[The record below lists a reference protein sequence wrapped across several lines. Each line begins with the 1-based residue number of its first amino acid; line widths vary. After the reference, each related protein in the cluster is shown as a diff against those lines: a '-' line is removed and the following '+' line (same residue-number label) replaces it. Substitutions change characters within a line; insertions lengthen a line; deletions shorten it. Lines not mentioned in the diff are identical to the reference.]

1 MAKYIFVFFI
11 LIFQL
16 LCGFEKNENK
26 LFIGKRYPL
35 NLKLDSGWTMSYIK
49 MDSNV
54 KSNLKTPQIKTDPKI
69 NIAYLKYSED
79 LIGFNCEN
87 LDDALNSNLKNY
99 FFGGM
104 GKVSKKIDVDSVYFE
119 PMGKIQSVAVF
130 QRSINENYGNYNVSL
145 DNLNGVLNTLYLG
158 MGVGKQYFQESN
170 IVDFSMSAGVK
181 QELNRIDEDVKYKSR
196 VLAEEEEKGDLKD
209 KNSFSQ
215 EVGLN
220 GAIGNPAT
228 GVSFYTG
235 YKYFFS
241 ENESWKVTAGVSY
254 IF

>member
-1 MAKYIFVFFI
+1 MVKIFFLFFI

-49 MDSNV
+49 MDTNL
-54 KSNLKTPQIKTDPKI
+54 KSGLKTPQFKIDPKV

-79 LIGFNCEN
+79 LIGFNSEN
-87 LDDALNSNLKNY
+87 LGDALNSNLKNH

-104 GKVSKKIDVDSVYFE
+104 GKVSKKINVDSIYFE
-119 PMGKIQSVAVF
+119 PMGKLQSVAVF
-130 QRSINENYGNYNVSL
+130 QRSINENYGNYNVNL
-145 DNLNGVLNTLYLG
+145 DNLNGILNTLYLG
-158 MGVGKQYFQESN
+158 MGVGKQYFQESH

-181 QELNRIDEDVKYKSR
+181 QEINRIDEEVKYRSKILSQ
-196 VLAEEEEKGDLKD
+196 EEDKGYLKD

-215 EVGLN
+215 ELGLN
-220 GAIGNPAT
+220 GAIGNPTT

>member
-1 MAKYIFVFFI
+1 
-11 LIFQL
+11 
-16 LCGFEKNENK
+16 
-26 LFIGKRYPL
+26 
-35 NLKLDSGWTMSYIK
+35 MSYIK
-49 MDSNV
+49 MDSNL
-54 KSNLKTPQIKTDPKI
+54 KTALKTPQFKTDPKV

-79 LIGFNCEN
+79 LIGFNCQN
-87 LDDALNSNLKNY
+87 LDDALNSNLKNH

-104 GKVSKKIDVDSVYFE
+104 GKVSKKIDIDSIYFE
-119 PMGKIQSVAVF
+119 PMGKLQSVAVF

-158 MGVGKQYFQESN
+158 MGVGKQYFQESH

-181 QELNRIDEDVKYKSR
+181 QEINRIDEEVKYRARLS
-196 VLAEEEEKGDLKD
+196 EENDEGDLKD

-215 EVGLN
+215 ELGLN

>member
-1 MAKYIFVFFI
+1 
-11 LIFQL
+11 
-16 LCGFEKNENK
+16 
-26 LFIGKRYPL
+26 
-35 NLKLDSGWTMSYIK
+35 TMSYIK
-49 MDSNV
+49 MDSSL
-54 KSNLKTPQIKTDPKI
+54 KSNLKTPKMKIDPKV

-87 LDDALNSNLKNY
+87 LDDSLNSNLKNH

-104 GKVSKKIDVDSVYFE
+104 GKVSKKINIDSIYFE
-119 PMGKIQSVAVF
+119 PMGKIQSMAVF

-170 IVDFSMSAGVK
+170 IVDVSMNAGVK
-181 QELNRIDEDVKYKSR
+181 QELNRIDEEVKYKAR
-196 VLAEEEEKGDLKD
+196 VLEQEEDSNLKD

-215 EVGLN
+215 ELGLN
-220 GAIGNPAT
+220 GAIGNPTT

>member
-1 MAKYIFVFFI
+1 MVKIFFLFFI
-11 LIFQL
+11 LVFQL
-16 LCGFEKNENK
+16 LYSFEKNENK

-49 MDSNV
+49 MDSNL
-54 KSNLKTPQIKTDPKI
+54 KNGLKTPQFKADPKV

-87 LDDALNSNLKNY
+87 LDDSLNSNLKNH

-104 GKVSKKIDVDSVYFE
+104 GKVSKKIDIDSIYFE
-119 PMGKIQSVAVF
+119 PMGKLQSVAVF

-170 IVDFSMSAGVK
+170 IVDFSVSAGVK

>member
-1 MAKYIFVFFI
+1 MKVFFLFFI
-11 LIFQL
+11 VVFQL
-16 LCGFEKNENK
+16 LYSFEKNENK

-49 MDSNV
+49 MDTNL
-54 KSNLKTPQIKTDPKI
+54 KSGLKTPQFKTDSKV

-79 LIGFNCEN
+79 LIGFNCQN
-87 LDDALNSNLKNY
+87 LDDALNSNLKNH

-104 GKVSKKIDVDSVYFE
+104 GKVSKKIDIDSIYFE
-119 PMGKIQSVAVF
+119 PMGKLQSVAVF
-130 QRSINENYGNYNVSL
+130 QRSINENYGNYNVNL

-158 MGVGKQYFQESN
+158 MGVGKQYFQESH
-170 IVDFSMSAGVK
+170 IVDVSMSAGVK
-181 QELNRIDEDVKYKSR
+181 QELNRIDEEVKYRARLS
-196 VLAEEEEKGDLKD
+196 EENDEGDLKD

-215 EVGLN
+215 ELGLN

>member
-1 MAKYIFVFFI
+1 MKIFFLFFV
-11 LIFQL
+11 LVFQL

-26 LFIGKRYPL
+26 IFIGKRYPL

-49 MDSNV
+49 MDTNL
-54 KSNLKTPQIKTDPKI
+54 KSGLKTPQFKTDPKV

-79 LIGFNCEN
+79 LIGFNCQN
-87 LDDALNSNLKNY
+87 LDDALNSNLKNH

-104 GKVSKKIDVDSVYFE
+104 GKVSKKIDIDSIYFE
-119 PMGKIQSVAVF
+119 PMGKLQSVAVF

-170 IVDFSMSAGVK
+170 IVDFSVSAGVK

-196 VLAEEEEKGDLKD
+196 VLAEEDEKGDLKD

-215 EVGLN
+215 EVGFN
-220 GAIGNPAT
+220 GAIGNPTT
-228 GVSFYTG
+228 GVSVYTG

>member
-1 MAKYIFVFFI
+1 MRFIFLCFI
-11 LIFQL
+11 LIFQQL
-16 LCGFEKNENK
+16 YSFEKNENK

-49 MDSNV
+49 MDTNL
-54 KSNLKTPQIKTDPKI
+54 KSGLKTPQFKTDSKV

-79 LIGFNCEN
+79 LIGFNCQN
-87 LDDALNSNLKNY
+87 LDDALNSNLKNH

-104 GKVSKKIDVDSVYFE
+104 GKVSKKIDIDSIYFE
-119 PMGKIQSVAVF
+119 PMGKLQSVAVF

-158 MGVGKQYFQESN
+158 MGVGKQYFQESH

-181 QELNRIDEDVKYKSR
+181 QELNRIDEEVKYRARLS
-196 VLAEEEEKGDLKD
+196 EENDDGDLKD

-215 EVGLN
+215 ELGLN

>member
-1 MAKYIFVFFI
+1 
-11 LIFQL
+11 
-16 LCGFEKNENK
+16 
-26 LFIGKRYPL
+26 
-35 NLKLDSGWTMSYIK
+35 SG
-49 MDSNV
+49 
-54 KSNLKTPQIKTDPKI
+54 LKTPQFKTDPKV

-79 LIGFNCEN
+79 LIGFNCQN
-87 LDDALNSNLKNY
+87 LDDALNSNLKNH

-104 GKVSKKIDVDSVYFE
+104 GKVSKKIDIDSIYFE
-119 PMGKIQSVAVF
+119 PMGKLQSVAVF

-158 MGVGKQYFQESN
+158 MGVGKQYFQESH
-170 IVDFSMSAGVK
+170 IVDVSMSAGVK
-181 QELNRIDEDVKYKSR
+181 QELNRIDEEVKYRARLS
-196 VLAEEEEKGDLKD
+196 EENDEGDLKD

-215 EVGLN
+215 ELGLN

>member
-1 MAKYIFVFFI
+1 MVKIFFLFFI

-49 MDSNV
+49 MDTNL
-54 KSNLKTPQIKTDPKI
+54 KSGLKTPQFKIDPKV

-79 LIGFNCEN
+79 LIGFNSEN
-87 LDDALNSNLKNY
+87 LGDALNSNLKNH
-99 FFGGM
+99 FFGGV
-104 GKVSKKIDVDSVYFE
+104 GKVSKKINVDSIYFE
-119 PMGKIQSVAVF
+119 PMGKLQSVAVF
-130 QRSINENYGNYNVSL
+130 QRSINENYGNYNVNL
-145 DNLNGVLNTLYLG
+145 DNLNGILNTLYLG
-158 MGVGKQYFQESN
+158 MGVGKQYFQESH

-181 QELNRIDEDVKYKSR
+181 QEINRIDEEVKYRSKILSQ
-196 VLAEEEEKGDLKD
+196 EEDKGYLKD

-215 EVGLN
+215 ELGLN
-220 GAIGNPAT
+220 GAIGNPTT

>member
-1 MAKYIFVFFI
+1 KFFFLFFI
-11 LIFQL
+11 LVFQL
-16 LCGFEKNENK
+16 LYSFEKNENK

-35 NLKLDSGWTMSYIK
+35 SLKLDSGWTMSYIK
-49 MDSNV
+49 MDSSL
-54 KSNLKTPQIKTDPKI
+54 KSNLKTPKMKIDPKV

-87 LDDALNSNLKNY
+87 LDDSLNSNLKNH

-104 GKVSKKIDVDSVYFE
+104 GKVSKKINIDSIYFE
-119 PMGKIQSVAVF
+119 PMGKIQSMAVF

-170 IVDFSMSAGVK
+170 IVDVSMNAGVK
-181 QELNRIDEDVKYKSR
+181 QELNRIDEEVKYKAR
-196 VLAEEEEKGDLKD
+196 VLEQEEDSNLKD

-215 EVGLN
+215 ELGLN
-220 GAIGNPAT
+220 GAIGNPTT

>member
-1 MAKYIFVFFI
+1 MRFIFLCFI
-11 LIFQL
+11 LIFQQL
-16 LCGFEKNENK
+16 YSFEKNENK

-49 MDSNV
+49 MDTNL
-54 KSNLKTPQIKTDPKI
+54 KSGLKTPQFKTDPKV

-79 LIGFNCEN
+79 LIGFNCQN
-87 LDDALNSNLKNY
+87 LDDALNSNLKNH

-104 GKVSKKIDVDSVYFE
+104 GKVSKKIDIDSIYFE
-119 PMGKIQSVAVF
+119 PMGKLQSVAVF

-158 MGVGKQYFQESN
+158 MGVGKQYFQESH
-170 IVDFSMSAGVK
+170 IVDVSMSAGVK
-181 QELNRIDEDVKYKSR
+181 QELNRIDEEVKYRARLS
-196 VLAEEEEKGDLKD
+196 EENDDRGLKD

-215 EVGLN
+215 ELGFN

>member
-1 MAKYIFVFFI
+1 MKSFFLCFI

-16 LCGFEKNENK
+16 LSGFEKNENK
-26 LFIGKRYPL
+26 IFIGKRYPL

-49 MDSNV
+49 MDSNL
-54 KSNLKTPQIKTDPKI
+54 KSNFKTPKMKTDPKV

-87 LDDALNSNLKNY
+87 LDDSLNSNLKNH

-104 GKVSKKIDVDSVYFE
+104 GKVSKKINLDSIYFE
-119 PMGKIQSVAVF
+119 PMGKIQSMAVF

-170 IVDFSMSAGVK
+170 IVDVSMNAGVK
-181 QELNRIDEDVKYKSR
+181 QELNRIDEEVKYKAR
-196 VLAEEEEKGDLKD
+196 VLEQEEDSNLKD

-215 EVGLN
+215 ELGLN
-220 GAIGNPAT
+220 GAIGNPTT

>member
-1 MAKYIFVFFI
+1 MRSIFLCFI
-11 LIFQL
+11 LTFQL
-16 LCGFEKNENK
+16 LSGFEKNENK
-26 LFIGKRYPL
+26 IFIGKRYPL

-49 MDSNV
+49 MDSNL
-54 KSNLKTPQIKTDPKI
+54 KSNFKTPKMKTDPKV

-87 LDDALNSNLKNY
+87 LGDSLNSNLKNH

-104 GKVSKKIDVDSVYFE
+104 GKVSKKINIDSIYFE
-119 PMGKIQSVAVF
+119 PMGKIQSMAVF

-170 IVDFSMSAGVK
+170 IVDVSMNAGVK
-181 QELNRIDEDVKYKSR
+181 QELNRIDEEVKYRTR
-196 VLAEEEEKGDLKD
+196 VLEQEEDSNLKD

-215 EVGLN
+215 ELGLN
-220 GAIGNPAT
+220 GAIGNPTT

>member
-1 MAKYIFVFFI
+1 
-11 LIFQL
+11 
-16 LCGFEKNENK
+16 
-26 LFIGKRYPL
+26 
-35 NLKLDSGWTMSYIK
+35 MSYIK
-49 MDSNV
+49 MDSSL
-54 KSNLKTPQIKTDPKI
+54 KSNLKTPKMKIDPKV

-87 LDDALNSNLKNY
+87 LDNSLNSNLKNH

-104 GKVSKKIDVDSVYFE
+104 GKVSKKINLDSIYFE
-119 PMGKIQSVAVF
+119 PMGKIQSMAVF

-170 IVDFSMSAGVK
+170 IVDVSMNAGVK
-181 QELNRIDEDVKYKSR
+181 QDINRIDEEVKYKAR
-196 VLAEEEEKGDLKD
+196 VLEQEEDSNLKD

-215 EVGLN
+215 ELGLN
-220 GAIGNPAT
+220 GAIGNPTT

>member
-1 MAKYIFVFFI
+1 
-11 LIFQL
+11 
-16 LCGFEKNENK
+16 
-26 LFIGKRYPL
+26 
-35 NLKLDSGWTMSYIK
+35 MSYIK
-49 MDSNV
+49 MDSNL
-54 KSNLKTPQIKTDPKI
+54 KSNFKTPKMKTDPKV

-87 LDDALNSNLKNY
+87 LDDSLNSNLKNH
-99 FFGGM
+99 FLGGM
-104 GKVSKKIDVDSVYFE
+104 GKVSKKINLDSIYFE
-119 PMGKIQSVAVF
+119 PMGKIQSMAVF

-170 IVDFSMSAGVK
+170 IVDVSMNAGVK
-181 QELNRIDEDVKYKSR
+181 QELNRIDEEVKYKAR
-196 VLAEEEEKGDLKD
+196 VLEQEEDSNLKD

-215 EVGLN
+215 ELGLN
-220 GAIGNPAT
+220 GAIGNPTT

>member
-1 MAKYIFVFFI
+1 MKSFFLYFI

-16 LCGFEKNENK
+16 VNGFEKNENK
-26 LFIGKRYPL
+26 IFIGKRYPL

-49 MDSNV
+49 MDSSL
-54 KSNLKTPQIKTDPKI
+54 KSNFKTPKMKTDSKV

-87 LDDALNSNLKNY
+87 LDDSLNSNMKNH

-104 GKVSKKIDVDSVYFE
+104 GKVSKKINLDSIYFE
-119 PMGKIQSVAVF
+119 PMGKIQSMAVF

-170 IVDFSMSAGVK
+170 IIDFSISAGVK
-181 QELNRIDEDVKYKSR
+181 QELNRIDEEIKYKAR
-196 VLAEEEEKGDLKD
+196 VLEQEEDSNLKD
-209 KNSFSQ
+209 KNSFSK
-215 EVGLN
+215 ELGLN
-220 GAIGNPAT
+220 GAIGNSTT

-241 ENESWKVTAGVSY
+241 ENETWKVTAGVSY